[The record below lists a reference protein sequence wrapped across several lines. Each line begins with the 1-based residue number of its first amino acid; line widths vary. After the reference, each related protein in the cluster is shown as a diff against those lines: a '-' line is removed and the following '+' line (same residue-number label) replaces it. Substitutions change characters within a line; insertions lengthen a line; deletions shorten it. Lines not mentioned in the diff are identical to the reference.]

1 MHRTEV
7 DILIRRMLFYAGL
20 HPSQQ
25 LTKYDGDVAATA
37 IENDV
42 AQRLSVQGGG
52 DADGTLS
59 DQGASVAIP
68 PTSSDNEPTTASDLN
83 DLYAKPMRVVGRRQ
97 GQAEPSDETA
107 SYQYGDPSLRARAPS
122 LTGDLTALLFLSL

>member
-1 MHRTEV
+1 
-7 DILIRRMLFYAGL
+7 LFYVGL

-25 LTKYDGDVAATA
+25 LTKYNGDVAATV

-52 DADGTLS
+52 DADGTAPMLS
-59 DQGASVAIP
+59 DQGADVAVP
-68 PTSSDNEPTTASDLN
+68 RTSTHQEPSDLN
-83 DLYAKPMRVVGRRQ
+83 DLYSKPMRVGGRRQ
-97 GQAEPSDETA
+97 GQAEPDDQTA

-122 LTGDLTALLFLSL
+122 LTGDLTILLFRFLRLQLLLPLF